1 MDAQAP
7 IASWF
12 ADNLRR
18 VRKEAGISQEE
29 LSIAASVHRTEVS
42 QLERGLRII
51 RIDTLM
57 KIAGALEVSPCDL
70 LSGLEWTPGSMQV
83 GSFRT
88 KPDEKE
94 QGTKAKESRS
104 QRCEL

>member
-1 MDAQAP
+1 MEPQAP
-7 IASWF
+7 IATWF

-57 KIAGALEVSPCDL
+57 KIAGALEVSPCEL
-70 LSGLEWTPGSMQV
+70 LSGLEWTPGSMRV
-83 GSFRT
+83 GSFRARPSQT
-88 KPDEKE
+88 HATEARDLKE
-94 QGTKAKESRS
+94 TTSES
-104 QRCEL
+104 